1 MKGIPFILALVFLLT
16 PLSSSAQT
24 TKERK
29 TTTTTTTTTTVIKKP
44 AIVGQDSMSKKNAE
58 RKEYQNRKRRHTKN
72 IYEDKEKK

>member
-1 MKGIPFILALVFLLT
+1 MKGRSFILVSVFLLAT
-16 PLSSSAQT
+16 LSSSGQT
-24 TKERK
+24 VKEQK
-29 TTTTTTTTTTVIKKP
+29 TTTTTTTTVIKKP